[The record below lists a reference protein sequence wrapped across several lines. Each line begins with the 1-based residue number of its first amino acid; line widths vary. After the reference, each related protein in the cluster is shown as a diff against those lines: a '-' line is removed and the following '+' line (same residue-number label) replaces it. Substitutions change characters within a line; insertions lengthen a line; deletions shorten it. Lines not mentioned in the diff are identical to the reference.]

1 MMLTSGLSG
10 FRVVACCDLDIA
22 KARDMAATFSARVYT
37 DVTTMLSEAKP
48 DLVCVLTPSGTHYAL
63 ATQALAAGCHILVE
77 KPPAM
82 IPAQVEDLSNYA
94 SQMRR
99 MAGVMFQNRFNP
111 AMRALKQ
118 AFDAGR
124 FGKLVSATV
133 RVRWCRTQDY
143 YDDAWHG
150 TWAQDGGVINQQA
163 IHHVDALGWICGPIK
178 SVSARA
184 TRRANVLEAED
195 TMVASLEFAGGALG
209 TIEATTAARPRDF
222 EASLSVVGETGMAVI
237 GGIALNRI
245 ETWTFVAPNEDDD
258 KVPERF
264 SQDVPTGYGLS
275 HGPVLQEIF
284 DRLRAGSITAPVTLE
299 DGTAAVRL
307 VHALYASDEQRRW
320 VELSEAAVSARL
332 GRE

>member
-1 MMLTSGLSG
+1 
-10 FRVVACCDLDIA
+10 
-22 KARDMAATFSARVYT
+22 
-37 DVTTMLSEAKP
+37 
-48 DLVCVLTPSGTHYAL
+48 
-63 ATQALAAGCHILVE
+63 
-77 KPPAM
+77 
-82 IPAQVEDLSNYA
+82 
-94 SQMRR
+94 
-99 MAGVMFQNRFNP
+99 
-111 AMRALKQ
+111 
-118 AFDAGR
+118 
-124 FGKLVSATV
+124 
-133 RVRWCRTQDY
+133 
-143 YDDAWHG
+143 
-150 TWAQDGGVINQQA
+150 
-163 IHHVDALGWICGPIK
+163 
-178 SVSARA
+178 
-184 TRRANVLEAED
+184 
-195 TMVASLEFAGGALG
+195 MVASLEFAGGALG